1 MNINN
6 YMTVKEAA
14 QRWGVKVPALREKLN
29 IQRRPELQKE
39 IDGGLVKYF
48 KADGAAYGDW
58 IISKKAM
65 EKWYGQ
71 EPNANKFDENCEKY
85 MRFLQSKVGLNDDLA
100 KKLLAHFS
108 AEFIINMAFEVFL
121 KRIERMKEASEF
133 DMIMGLTSSEE
144 LVFEIFKKKVELDIA
159 MNISEEEAE
168 MILDGDYC
176 EFYPAPKFSDVIGC
190 IRIKKT
196 FSDKTISLMRELA
209 EKCQLDIANSKA
221 DVEKY
226 IGEL

>member
-39 IDGGLVKYF
+39 IDSGLVKYF

-58 IISKKAM
+58 IISKNAM
-65 EKWYGQ
+65 EKWYGP
-71 EPNANKFDENCEKY
+71 EPNVSESDSNYEEFI
-85 MRFLQSKVGLNDDLA
+85 RLLQAKVGLDDELT
-100 KKLLAHFS
+100 KQLLKHFP
-108 AEFIINMAFEVFL
+108 ADFIIRTAFDVYL
-121 KRIERMKEASEF
+121 KREARKHEVSLQE
-133 DMIMGLTSSEE
+133 MVMGLTSSEE

-159 MNISEEEAE
+159 MNISEEAE
-168 MILDGDYC
+168 MIFDDDYC

-190 IRIKKT
+190 ILIKKT

>member
-14 QRWGVKVPALREKLN
+14 FRWGVKVPALREKLN
-29 IQRRPELQKE
+29 LQRRPELQKE

-65 EKWYGQ
+65 EKWYGPEQ
-71 EPNANKFDENCEKY
+71 NVNEFDENYDKFI
-85 MRFLQSKVGLNDDLA
+85 RLLQARVGLNDDLA
-100 KKLLAHFS
+100 KQLLKHFP
-108 AEFIINMAFEVFL
+108 AEFIINIAFDVFL
-121 KRIERMKEASEF
+121 KRIERMKKVSEYE
-133 DMIMGLTSSEE
+133 MIMGPTSSEE

-168 MILDGDYC
+168 MIFDDDYC

>member
-1 MNINN
+1 
-6 YMTVKEAA
+6 MTVKEAA

-39 IDGGLVKYF
+39 IDSGLVKYF

-58 IISKKAM
+58 IISKNAM
-65 EKWYGQ
+65 EKWYGP
-71 EPNANKFDENCEKY
+71 EPNVSESDSNYEEFI
-85 MRFLQSKVGLNDDLA
+85 RLLQAKVGLDDELT
-100 KKLLAHFS
+100 KQLLKHFP
-108 AEFIINMAFEVFL
+108 ADFIIRTAFDVYL
-121 KRIERMKEASEF
+121 KREARKHEVSLQE
-133 DMIMGLTSSEE
+133 MVMGLTSSEE

-168 MILDGDYC
+168 MIFDDDYC

>member
-14 QRWGVKVPALREKLN
+14 FRWGVKVPALREKLN
-29 IQRRPELQKE
+29 LQRRPELQKE
-39 IDGGLVKYF
+39 IDSGLVKYF

-58 IISKKAM
+58 IISKNAM
-65 EKWYGQ
+65 EKWYGP
-71 EPNANKFDENCEKY
+71 EPNVSESDSNYEEFI
-85 MRFLQSKVGLNDDLA
+85 RLLQAKVGLDDELT
-100 KKLLAHFS
+100 KQLLKHFP
-108 AEFIINMAFEVFL
+108 ADFIIRTAFDVYL
-121 KRIERMKEASEF
+121 KREARKHEVSLQE
-133 DMIMGLTSSEE
+133 MVMGLTSSEE

-159 MNISEEEAE
+159 F
-168 MILDGDYC
+168 DDDYC